1 MFAIQGEAA
10 CKHVAP
16 LADIVKVTRAL
27 LSVDIMAHGYQGRPY
42 AKRLSAHSRASD

>member
-1 MFAIQGEAA
+1 MFAIQEEAA

-27 LSVDIMAHGYQGRPY
+27 LSVDIMAHGFQVARTI
-42 AKRLSAHSRASD
+42 SI